1 MLVRQHPGTK
11 AVDIVKMI
19 GQQWRGMSPEQKRPF
34 QEAARLAWEQ
44 FKVDQ
49 ERYQAQ
55 LTPTQLKQQA
65 LEKKERIVKRRAYR
79 KKRELTTL
87 GKPKRPRTS
96 FNIFMSEHFE
106 EAKGASTTEKLKTLT
121 NEWKNLV
128 GHQRQIYKQ
137 LSEDDKIRYRNEM
150 KLWEEH
156 MVEIGREDVLRLQTL
171 SRWSKAVSNTS
182 AAKNAKTKKSIKELK
197 KTPAKSNTKKKKTST
212 SKTVG
217 TTKTK

>member
-11 AVDIVKMI
+11 AVDIIKMI

-34 QEAARLAWEQ
+34 QEAAQLAWQQ

-55 LTPTQLKQQA
+55 LTPAQLKQQA

-87 GKPKRPRTS
+87 GRPKRPRTS

-182 AAKNAKTKKSIKELK
+182 AAKNAKTKKSIKQLK
-197 KTPAKSNTKKKKTST
+197 KTPAKSNLKKTST

-217 TTKTK
+217 TTKKK